1 MFYSRYSDHKGAAGF
16 TLIELLNVMVI
27 IGILG
32 AVGIPQFSQYK
43 NKAYDVHAKRALKD
57 MHLLCNAFWIDT
69 YPSQACDLPTIK
81 GTYYGFNQNPDVLAT
96 LPPTPSIT
104 FCATAKHDSSPNVF
118 SINNASLISSGEK
131 CGVSI
136 VNASFPPR
144 PAYVCAG
151 TFQDPCPTMACD
163 EECTKQKA
171 QDRLLAVINEL
182 PDLMKPS
189 SNDIDKSIQEIQ
201 SRTYSDDSDGTP
213 TMNQNS
219 SVNELLAATMEPPP
233 PPPENPIIK
242 MIKEDFEC
250 IAGGLFRPGTLIN
263 QPGNPLH
270 GNCVIVTPGT
280 PGPPSYLNC
289 GDPSGGLQITYCR
302 PGVHQCQG
310 VCANPKPGQA
320 VDRRFRY
327 RDGGQRQAANG
338 FQEFLENTGNGKSMV
353 VQAGGMG
360 WIEKDGGG
368 GSTLHRGPRDGRS
381 NSGSYFLGTADGQGG
396 IAIGNPTME
405 WVENE
410 GPLAEWNSINAAEN
424 WNAVASGR
432 TLKEGVRLE
441 QERMVCEAFPGN
453 PMCIRDDRNRSRWDL
468 YGESATFGR
477 LLNSSEL
484 CRTMPGD
491 PSCKPE
497 MLAGYKA
504 AAKNQADYAEL
515 CRKVPSH
522 DFCQ

>member
-1 MFYSRYSDHKGAAGF
+1 M
-16 TLIELLNVMVI
+16 I

-69 YPSQACDLPTIK
+69 YPAQECDLPTIK

-96 LPPTPSIT
+96 LPPAPSDT

-144 PAYVCAG
+144 PAYICAG

-189 SNDIDKSIQEIQ
+189 SDDIDKSIQEIQ

-233 PPPENPIIK
+233 LDPTQTFEGYDPCYEPNAGPNPINNRTDPNELLKGVWMWVDSEGKI
-242 MIKEDFEC
+242 DPTSQ
-250 IAGGLFRPGTLIN
+250 GPLRGTCNDPPSKSQLDG
-263 QPGNPLH
+263 GNPEVKRVL
-270 GNCVIVTPGT
+270 ISPA
-280 PGPPSYLNC
+280 P
-289 GDPSGGLQITYCR
+289 
-302 PGVHQCQG
+302 
-310 VCANPKPGQA
+310 A
-320 VDRRFRY
+320 
-327 RDGGQRQAANG
+327 DGGW
-338 FQEFLENTGNGKSMV
+338 GKW
-353 VQAGGMG
+353 GG
-360 WIEKDGGG
+360 
-368 GSTLHRGPRDGRS
+368 R
-381 NSGSYFLGTADGQGG
+381 
-396 IAIGNPTME
+396 
-405 WVENE
+405 
-410 GPLAEWNSINAAEN
+410 
-424 WNAVASGR
+424 
-432 TLKEGVRLE
+432 
-441 QERMVCEAFPGN
+441 
-453 PMCIRDDRNRSRWDL
+453 
-468 YGESATFGR
+468 
-477 LLNSSEL
+477 
-484 CRTMPGD
+484 CRR
-491 PSCKPE
+491 
-497 MLAGYKA
+497 A
-504 AAKNQADYAEL
+504 
-515 CRKVPSH
+515 
-522 DFCQ
+522 